1 MEIFEK
7 NYLVDATMENDNDA
21 KFLYIHE
28 KNLNKLSEFK
38 SARDNLGDKMGNKD
52 LWKIKKCFFTVA

>member
-28 KNLNKLSEFK
+28 KFK
-38 SARDNLGDKMGNKD
+38 QIVR
-52 LWKIKKCFFTVA
+52 I